1 MTFVRFNPVK
11 EFENFNDKIQ
21 NIFGEFPNSGFNYD
35 NSFRPKADIYSDEQN
50 IYVELE
56 VPGLKKE
63 DLKISLKDYVL
74 TVSGEKKNQNKDDRE
89 LNYYKS
95 ERSFGVFSRNFTL
108 SKEVDQENIQASYE
122 NGILRIVVNK
132 QLKEQK
138 LEKEIKIN

>member
-35 NSFRPKADIYSDEQN
+35 NSFRPKADIYSNEQN

>member
-21 NIFGEFPNSGFNYD
+21 NIFGEFPNTNFNYE

-56 VPGLKKE
+56 VPGVKKE

-74 TVSGEKKNQNKDDRE
+74 TVTGEKKNQNGDSQK
-89 LNYYKS
+89 LNYFKN
-95 ERSFGVFSRNFTL
+95 ERSFGTFSRNFTL
-108 SKEVDQENIQASYE
+108 SKEVDQENIQANYE

-138 LEKEIKIN
+138 LEKEIKIK

>member
-35 NSFRPKADIYSDEQN
+35 NSFRPKTDIYSDEQN

-56 VPGLKKE
+56 VPGIKKE

-74 TVSGEKKNQNKDDRE
+74 TITGEKKNQNNDNKK
-89 LNYYKS
+89 LSYIKS
-95 ERSFGVFSRNFTL
+95 ERSFGAFSRNFNL
-108 SKEVDQENIQASYE
+108 SKEIDQENIQANYE
-122 NGILRIVVNK
+122 NGILRIVITK

>member
-35 NSFRPKADIYSDEQN
+35 NSFRPKADIYSNEQN

-108 SKEVDQENIQASYE
+108 SKEVDQENIQANYE

-138 LEKEIKIN
+138 LEKEIKIK

>member
-35 NSFRPKADIYSDEQN
+35 NSFRPKADIYSNEQN

-56 VPGLKKE
+56 VPGVKKE

-132 QLKEQK
+132 QLKEQN